1 MPQQPPAAFS
11 LTGPPAVGIG
21 GGEGGPRTPRQAQAP
36 LEPVTPQSP
45 KDVESEA
52 LRSRMALLAAYLDRC
67 ACCCYYYYYYY
78 YYFII
83 TRLSKPYRAQ
93 VRRSSV
99 STGLRCA
106 LLLRLCLI
114 FTFTHSPSFVEGGDK
129 TFKSV
134 DVTEQPGQDQ
144 LAAQLGR

>member
-1 MPQQPPAAFS
+1 MPRQPPAALS
-11 LTGPPAVGIG
+11 LTGPSAVGIDG
-21 GGEGGPRTPRQAQAP
+21 GVGGPRTPRAAQAP
-36 LEPVTPQSP
+36 PEPVTPQSP

-67 ACCCYYYYYYY
+67 ALLLLFLFLLLLL
-78 YYFII
+78 FII
-83 TRLSKPYRAQ
+83 TRLSKPYRGQ
-93 VRRSSV
+93 VRCSSV

-106 LLLRLCLI
+106 LLLCLCII